1 MDNAIKH
8 SYYMTI
14 TLLKPTNMPLEKP
27 RNIGLRM
34 VDKPRTYIE
43 LMPPKT
49 EIEVVFRKRIIDE
62 NCDTAAR

>member
-1 MDNAIKH
+1 
-8 SYYMTI
+8 
-14 TLLKPTNMPLEKP
+14 MPLEKP

-34 VDKPRTYIE
+34 VDKSRTYIE